1 MLSSTSVCSKCRN
14 QSVKCHVY
22 DQSLIVLCRLL
33 FFFWSF
39 SFSFCHGVCLLS
51 STFVCSKCR
60 TNLSNVTLMINFLV
74 VFFRLVF
81 VFLSFFWKFLSCR
94 LSFTLFRISLADWLA
109 DSLTQYILFDTNRKN
124 TLFLIYKFHEN
135 NVWHDIYNYCV
146 LMNNLVTKYKVNVK
160 YQFLPL
166 QINITLIAVFFQT
179 CRQQKCV
186 SVRQCCISK
195 LYILCSKANVLFLD
209 LKIKMTVY

>member
-51 STFVCSKCR
+51 STSVCFKCR

-81 VFLSFFWKFLSCR
+81 VFLSPFERFCHVVCLSHYSEYH
-94 LSFTLFRISLADWLA
+94 LQTDWQ
-109 DSLTQYILFDTNRKN
+109 T
-124 TLFLIYKFHEN
+124 
-135 NVWHDIYNYCV
+135 VWHSTFYLIQTGIIHCFWFTNSMKIMYGMIY
-146 LMNNLVTKYKVNVK
+146 T
-160 YQFLPL
+160 
-166 QINITLIAVFFQT
+166 IIVF
-179 CRQQKCV
+179 
-186 SVRQCCISK
+186 
-195 LYILCSKANVLFLD
+195 
-209 LKIKMTVY
+209 